1 MIRTKKAYQAIATTV
16 KRYLL
21 SAIGPRRLD
30 SRPKKCFATASR
42 INLLR
47 ERGSEVF
54 MFDFLFPNHPFGG
67 HTLRLVAQAQQGGG
81 DVFDIAR
88 AMKGVEAGDKDAWE
102 RSWLELAEKTESR
115 AKAAL
120 AAGHQRTAEQYFF
133 HANNY
138 YRMSDVL
145 LTIAEEP
152 KRRERFR
159 RAQEN
164 FRAALELHEP
174 KIEIVTVRCGREEYD
189 GYFCHPVNPKPG
201 KWPAVLFLGG
211 ADAYAEEIYFGG
223 KQMLDRGWAM
233 LLVDT
238 PGRGSSIYLKG
249 IKTRPDY
256 EVPGKAC
263 IDYLVWRPEVDPN
276 RIALLGI
283 SMAGYYAPR
292 VAAFEKRLKALIA
305 WSGCYSVLDDLYDF
319 CAHLQPVCQRLLGGV
334 SHDKAREL
342 LRDFTMA
349 GIAKNITCPT
359 LITHGDKDTLMSI
372 EGAKKL
378 FAEIGAKDKTLKIYD
393 QSDGGGRIHCSHDYW
408 AHNLPYMLDWLEER
422 L

>member
-1 MIRTKKAYQAIATTV
+1 
-16 KRYLL
+16 
-21 SAIGPRRLD
+21 
-30 SRPKKCFATASR
+30 
-42 INLLR
+42 
-47 ERGSEVF
+47 

-67 HTLRLVAQAQQGGG
+67 HTLRLIAQAQQGGA

-102 RSWLELAEKTESR
+102 RAWLALAEKTEAR

-120 AAGHQRTAEQYFF
+120 AGGRQRTAREYFF
-133 HANNY
+133 HANSY

-152 KRRERFR
+152 KRAERFR
-159 RAQEN
+159 KAQET
-164 FRAALELHEP
+164 FRDAAKLNNP
-174 KIEIVTVRCGREEYD
+174 KIEVVTIRCGNEEYD
-189 GYFCHPVNPKPG
+189 GYFCHPVTPKPG
-201 KWPAVLFLGG
+201 TWPAVLFLGG

-223 KQMLDRGWAM
+223 KQMLERGWAM

-263 IDYLVWRPEVDPN
+263 IDYLVSRPEVDPD
-276 RIALLGI
+276 RVALLGI

-292 VAAFEKRLKALIA
+292 MAAFDNRLKALVA

-319 CAHLQPVCQRLLGGV
+319 CEHLQPTCQRLLGSV
-334 SHDKAREL
+334 SHDEARKL
-342 LRDFTMA
+342 LKDFTMA
-349 GIAKNITCPT
+349 GIANNITCPT
-359 LITHGDKDTLMSI
+359 LITHGSDDRLMRVD
-372 EGAKKL
+372 GAKKL
-378 FAEIGAKDKTLKIYD
+378 FAEIAAKDKTLKIYD
-393 QSDGGGRIHCSHDYW
+393 DPNDGGRIHCSHDYW
-408 AHNLPYMLDWLEER
+408 AHNVPYMLDWLEER

>member
-1 MIRTKKAYQAIATTV
+1 MNWHTHKISRDELGTARAKVAIEIKKGAV
-16 KRYLL
+16 
-21 SAIGPRRLD
+21 
-30 SRPKKCFATASR
+30 
-42 INLLR
+42 
-47 ERGSEVF
+47 

-67 HTLRLVAQAQQGGG
+67 HTLRLVAQAQQGGA
-81 DVFDIAR
+81 DVFEIAR
-88 AMKGVEAGDKDAWE
+88 AMKNVEAGDKGGWE
-102 RSWLELAEKTESR
+102 REWLALAEKTEGR

-120 AAGHQRTAEQYFF
+120 ASGHSGTARQNFF
-133 HANNY
+133 HASNY

-145 LTIAEEP
+145 LTIAEES
-152 KRRERFR
+152 KRGERFR
-159 RAQEN
+159 KSQEM
-164 FRAALELHEP
+164 FRAAAKLNP
-174 KIEIVTVRCGREEYD
+174 TKIEVISVRCGNESYD

-223 KQMLDRGWAM
+223 KQMLERGWAM

-238 PGRGSSIYLKG
+238 PGRGSSMYLKG

-263 IDYLVWRPEVDPN
+263 IDYLFSRPEVDAD

-292 VAAFEKRLKALIA
+292 VAAFEKRIKALVA
-305 WSGCYSVLDDLYDF
+305 WSGCYSILDDLYDW
-319 CAHLQPVCQRLLGGV
+319 CVHLQPVCQRLLGGV
-334 SHDKAREL
+334 SHEEARRQLKE
-342 LRDFTMA
+342 FTMA

-359 LITHGDKDTLMSI
+359 LITHGDKDTLMSV
-372 EGAKKL
+372 EGAKRL
-378 FAEIGAKDKTLKIYD
+378 FEEIDAKDKMLKIYGEQD
-393 QSDGGGRIHCSHDYW
+393 SGGRIHCSHDYW

-422 L
+422 I

>member
-1 MIRTKKAYQAIATTV
+1 
-16 KRYLL
+16 
-21 SAIGPRRLD
+21 
-30 SRPKKCFATASR
+30 
-42 INLLR
+42 
-47 ERGSEVF
+47 
-54 MFDFLFPNHPFGG
+54 MFDFLFPAHPFGG
-67 HTLRLVAQAQQGGG
+67 HTLRLVAQAQQGGA

-88 AMKGVEAGDKDAWE
+88 AMQSVDAGDKNAWE
-102 RSWLELAEKTESR
+102 RAWWELAHRTEAR
-115 AKAAL
+115 AKEAL
-120 AAGHQRTAEQYFF
+120 ASGHLRTAKQNFF
-133 HANNY
+133 HASNY

-152 KRRERFR
+152 KRAERFR
-159 RAQEN
+159 KAQEN
-164 FRAALELHEP
+164 FRAAAKLHEP
-174 KIEIVTVRCGREEYD
+174 NIEVVSIRCGGEAYD
-189 GYFCHPVNPKPG
+189 GYFCHPANPQPG
-201 KWPAVLFLGG
+201 SKWPAVLFLGG

-263 IDYLVWRPEVDPN
+263 IDYLVARPEVDPN
-276 RIALLGI
+276 RVALLGI

-292 VAAFEKRLKALIA
+292 VAAFESRIKALIA

-334 SHDKAREL
+334 SHQDARRL
-342 LRDFTMA
+342 LQDFTMA
-349 GIAKNITCPT
+349 GVAKNITCPT
-359 LITHGDKDTLMSI
+359 LITHGAKDTLMSI
-372 EGAKKL
+372 DGAKRL
-378 FAEIGAKDKTLKIYD
+378 FDEIAAKDKTLKIYD
-393 QSDGGGRIHCSHDYW
+393 DPNDGGRIHCSHDYW
-408 AHNLPYMLDWLEER
+408 AHNVPYMLDWLEER

>member
-1 MIRTKKAYQAIATTV
+1 
-16 KRYLL
+16 
-21 SAIGPRRLD
+21 
-30 SRPKKCFATASR
+30 
-42 INLLR
+42 
-47 ERGSEVF
+47 

-88 AMKGVEAGDKDAWE
+88 AMRNVEPGDRDSWE
-102 RSWLELAEKTESR
+102 RAWLGLAEKTAAR
-115 AKAAL
+115 AEAAL
-120 AAGHQRTAEQYFF
+120 TAGRLITARQNFF
-133 HANNY
+133 HASNY

-145 LTIAEEP
+145 LTIEEEP

-159 RAQEN
+159 KSQDL
-164 FRAALELHEP
+164 FRSGAKLGP
-174 KIEIVTVRCGREEYD
+174 TPIEVITVRCGSEKYD
-189 GYFCHPVNPKPG
+189 GYFCHPVKPNPG

-223 KQMLDRGWAM
+223 KQMLDRGWGM

-238 PGRGSSIYLKG
+238 PGRGSSMYLKG

-263 IDYLVWRPEVDPN
+263 LDYLLSRPEVDPN
-276 RIALLGI
+276 RVALLGI

-292 VAAFEKRLKALIA
+292 VAAFDKRIKALVA
-305 WSGCYSVLDDLYDF
+305 WSGCYSILDDLYDW
-319 CAHLQPVCQRLLGGV
+319 CVNLRPVCQRLLGGV
-334 SHDKAREL
+334 SHEEARRQLKE
-342 LRDFTMA
+342 FTMA

-359 LITHGDKDTLMSI
+359 LITHGDKDTLMSVD
-372 EGAKKL
+372 GAKKL
-378 FAEIGAKDKTLKIYD
+378 FNEIGAQDKTLKIYGEQD
-393 QSDGGGRIHCSHDYW
+393 DGGRIHCSHDYW

-422 L
+422 I

>member
-1 MIRTKKAYQAIATTV
+1 
-16 KRYLL
+16 
-21 SAIGPRRLD
+21 
-30 SRPKKCFATASR
+30 
-42 INLLR
+42 
-47 ERGSEVF
+47 

-102 RSWLELAEKTESR
+102 RAWLELAEKTEAR
-115 AKAAL
+115 AKQAL

-133 HANNY
+133 HASNY

-152 KRRERFR
+152 RRRERFR
-159 RAQEN
+159 KSQEN
-164 FRAALELHEP
+164 FRAAIKLHEP
-174 KIEIVTVRCGREEYD
+174 RIEIVTVPCGNDEYD
-189 GYFCHPVNPKPG
+189 AYFCHPVNPKPG

-263 IDYLVWRPEVDPN
+263 IDYLVWRPEVDSN

-292 VAAFEKRLKALIA
+292 VAAFEKRLKALVA
-305 WSGCYSVLDDLYDF
+305 WSGCYSILDDLYDW
-319 CAHLQPVCQRLLGGV
+319 CVHLQPVCQRLLGGV
-334 SHDKAREL
+334 SHEEARRQL
-342 LRDFTMA
+342 KDFNMA

-359 LITHGDKDTLMSI
+359 LITHGDKDTLMSV

-378 FAEIGAKDKTLKIYD
+378 FGEIGATDKTLKIY
-393 QSDGGGRIHCSHDYW
+393 GEAEGAGRIHCSHDYW